1 MRLNKLFSD
10 PFLNQSLKKVIKLP
24 WLGKPKKGWLPRPE
38 DPVFSDS
45 YCKICRRDYNWQY
58 SYGVSPEEYYEMYKE
73 QDGKCKICGCELE
86 DEYLNIDHD
95 SKTGEVRGLL
105 CPNCNKGLGL
115 FNEDI
120 NALKIA

>member
-1 MRLNKLFSD
+1 M
-10 PFLNQSLKKVIKLP
+10 LKKCSCCGRYLP
-24 WLGKPKKGWLPRPE
+24 LNMFVGKDG
-38 DPVFSDS
+38 

-58 SYGVSPEEYYEMYKE
+58 FYGVSPEEYYEMYKE
-73 QDGKCKICGCELE
+73 QGGKCKICGCELE

-120 NALKIA
+120 NALKGAIKYLEGSRCQEQ